1 VPLRDNLLLG
11 VKSNLEPRF
20 AALDG
25 FNDGKL
31 RRAGLLQTDEIA
43 AVEDRNAQG
52 SALGIHEGQESH
64 NPSALDRVGQIA
76 LLLGGEASQTTG
88 QDFAALGD
96 ELLEQIDILVVD
108 RFTGLNR

>member
-1 VPLRDNLLLG
+1 MLG
-11 VKSNLEPRF
+11 IESNLEPHF

-25 FNDGKL
+25 FNDGQL
-31 RRAGLLQTDEIA
+31 RRVGLPQTDEIA

-52 SALGIHEGQESH
+52 SALGIDERQQSH
-64 NPSALDRVGQIA
+64 DPSTLDRVGQIT

-96 ELLEQIDILVVD
+96 EFLEQIDILVVD